1 LNGNKIWVTNGPVA
15 DVIIVYAKIISDK
28 NNKELIAFIVE
39 KSFGGFSVAKKL
51 DKMGMRGS

>member
-39 KSFGGFSVAKKL
+39 KSFGGFSVA
-51 DKMGMRGS
+51 